1 MRLAA
6 AALMLAAFLSVGGS
20 AAAAEEGSV
29 VLPWVPNGDD
39 TGEIGTWDAQ
49 IVLQNPA
56 YALCGITIQV
66 PPGNNSWMQSDQF
79 LIEPHGSLVFTPD
92 DIALPEP
99 GGPVMIDS
107 TGCDVAVA
115 VKQTAGDVADAP
127 WSHGANAVAGYTGV
141 PGADLTGMD
150 TWFLP
155 IVQTNNGWNS
165 YIRVSNLL
173 QSGDETVTVDL
184 FPMRNDAG
192 EGAKTS
198 VTFGLAPG
206 TTKVIDVLE
215 TVGQTEWVGFARVT
229 SNGAFAAIVQRE
241 KPETSM
247 VMLNVGSPHTSAAGS
262 SGSHRLDAPIVFNA
276 YNGWNTGIN
285 VANTTDQPANVTI
298 SYPGAARPDDHLTL
312 APFSSDYVF
321 TPANAPEQTG
331 FSGTAVITADQPV
344 AAVVDEVKYGT
355 GEAISYSASG
365 VAASELTVPLVF
377 RQDEDGVHND
387 NSGVNLSNPN
397 DHDVTVEIQI
407 LDELGVPVGGTI
419 TVNLPANQGNFAY
432 LPSTAVPPGTR
443 GAALIHTT
451 DGSPVVAISNDVS
464 YDVAADGSAVFAAVS
479 GSGFYRVGDAAMAL
493 P

>member
-1 MRLAA
+1 MTKPVISADSHIAEPPNCYLDFIDPKFRDRAPHMIEHEKYGDIFVIDGLDQPVPMGLVAA
-6 AALMLAAFLSVGGS
+6 AGRKPEELKPGGMKFADLPRS
-20 AAAAEEGSV
+20 SWDAKYRVADQDRDGVAAE
-29 VLPWVPNGDD
+29 
-39 TGEIGTWDAQ
+39 
-49 IVLQNPA
+49 
-56 YALCGITIQV
+56 
-66 PPGNNSWMQSDQF
+66 
-79 LIEPHGSLVFTPD
+79 LIYP
-92 DIALPEP
+92 
-99 GGPVMIDS
+99 
-107 TGCDVAVA
+107 
-115 VKQTAGDVADAP
+115 
-127 WSHGANAVAGYTGV
+127 
-141 PGADLTGMD
+141 
-150 TWFLP
+150 
-155 IVQTNNGWNS
+155 
-165 YIRVSNLL
+165 
-173 QSGDETVTVDL
+173 
-184 FPMRNDAG
+184 
-192 EGAKTS
+192 
-198 VTFGLAPG
+198 
-206 TTKVIDVLE
+206 
-215 TVGQTEWVGFARVT
+215 TVG
-229 SNGAFAAIVQRE
+229 
-241 KPETSM
+241 M
-247 VMLNVGSPHTSAAGS
+247 MLCNHPDVDYQVAC
-262 SGSHRLDAPIVFNA
+262 FNA
-276 YNGWNTGIN
+276 YNRWNTRIN
-285 VANTTDQPANVTI
+285 VANTTDQPANVTV

-331 FSGTAVITADQPV
+331 FSGTAIITADQPV

-377 RQDEDGVHND
+377 RQDQDGVHND